1 MHAYHLLAHPLTR
14 PVALIAG
21 ALLLIAGRRLFW
33 LFVGIV
39 GFFAGY
45 SLAFQLFHLREPG
58 AQLLL
63 AVVAGLV
70 GIALALFAQ
79 KLAIA
84 VAGFLVGA
92 YFVAALLGVSPSAG
106 VAALTPTQDLIVL
119 VGGIV
124 AAVLAVSL
132 FDVALVVL
140 SSLAGASLV
149 SDALQMSVS
158 SRWLVVAVLAVVGIA
173 VQLGGLRRGR
183 RRA

>member
-14 PVALIAG
+14 PVALIVG

-45 SLAFQLFHLREPG
+45 SLALQLFHLREPG

-63 AVVAGLV
+63 GVVAGLV

-92 YFVAALLGVSPSAG
+92 YFAAALLGVSPSAG
-106 VAALTPTQDLIVL
+106 ALTLTQDLILL
-119 VGGIV
+119 VVGIV

-149 SDALQMSVS
+149 SDALQMGAG
-158 SRWLVVAVLAVVGIA
+158 SRWLIVAVLAVVGIA
-173 VQLGGLRRGR
+173 VQFGGLRRGR
-183 RRA
+183 ARA

>member
-1 MHAYHLLAHPLTR
+1 MHTYQLLAHPLTR

-21 ALLLIAGRRLFW
+21 ALLLLAGRRLFW

-92 YFVAALLGVSPSAG
+92 YFVAALLGVSPNVGSA
-106 VAALTPTQDLIVL
+106 TPTQDLILL

-132 FDVALVVL
+132 FDMALVVL

-149 SDALQMSVS
+149 GDALQMGAS
-158 SRWLVVAVLAVVGIA
+158 SRWLVVAVLAAVGIA
-173 VQLGGLRRGR
+173 VQLGALRRSRGR
-183 RRA
+183 A